1 MHAWVEII
9 EDDKHELRRDFAGV
23 ILTIN
28 KLDIPGA
35 WACVLP
41 DGKRVVG
48 DLQTVVDTVELIM
61 SSRTAPE

>member
-9 EDDKHELRRDFAGV
+9 EDGKHELRRDFEGM
-23 ILTIN
+23 ILTIK